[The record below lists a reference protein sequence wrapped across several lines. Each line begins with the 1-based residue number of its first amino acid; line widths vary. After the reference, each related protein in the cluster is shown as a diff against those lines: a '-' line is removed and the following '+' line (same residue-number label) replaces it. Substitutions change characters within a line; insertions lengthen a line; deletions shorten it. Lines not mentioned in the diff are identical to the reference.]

1 MEKVYI
7 VGAKRTPIGKFGG
20 ALATLSA
27 SQLGACAIRGA
38 LDHASADP
46 SDVDL
51 VLMGNV
57 IQAGAGQNPAN
68 QASVA
73 AGLSERTPA
82 VTVNAVCGSGLSAI
96 NFAASEILAGQAN
109 LVVAGGMES
118 MSQAPFVLKDLRQG
132 HRLGDTEMSDTLLS
146 DALTDAQGK
155 YHMGV
160 TAENLVSRYGIT
172 REQMD
177 SFALHSHRKAVTAI
191 EQGIFQDEIIP
202 ATVHVGNKRQ
212 IVAQDEAPRPD
223 TSLDQLS
230 RLRPVFKNDGSVT
243 AGNSSGMND
252 GAAAL
257 VLASESVVRDK
268 RLTPLA
274 QWRDSTIVGVNPEIM
289 GIGLAMASEEL
300 LQKNSLTPDKIDL
313 FELNEAFAAQLL
325 ACEQLLQVDDSKVN
339 IHGGS
344 IALGHPVGASGAR
357 IAVTLIHS
365 LLRHDRQRGL
375 AALCVGGGM
384 GVATLFERTW

>member
-1 MEKVYI
+1 M
-7 VGAKRTPIGKFGG
+7 
-20 ALATLSA
+20 
-27 SQLGACAIRGA
+27 
-38 LDHASADP
+38 
-46 SDVDL
+46 
-51 VLMGNV
+51 N
-57 IQAGAGQNPAN
+57 N
-68 QASVA
+68 
-73 AGLSERTPA
+73 
-82 VTVNAVCGSGLSAI
+82 
-96 NFAASEILAGQAN
+96 
-109 LVVAGGMES
+109 
-118 MSQAPFVLKDLRQG
+118 
-132 HRLGDTEMSDTLLS
+132 
-146 DALTDAQGK
+146 
-155 YHMGV
+155 
-160 TAENLVSRYGIT
+160 
-172 REQMD
+172 
-177 SFALHSHRKAVTAI
+177 
-191 EQGIFQDEIIP
+191 GIFQDEIIP

-268 RLTPLA
+268 LLTPLA

-289 GIGLAMASEEL
+289 GIGLAVASEEL